1 VNRDVEN
8 MTHGEKCAISL
19 ECKTNISAML
29 TDKIDLDFFEIR
41 WLCFVL
47 GGSLGK
53 GMVGLVGSLDEIQ
66 VLVWFSE
73 EKAEFT

>member
-1 VNRDVEN
+1 
-8 MTHGEKCAISL
+8 
-19 ECKTNISAML
+19 ML

-41 WLCFVL
+41 WLWFVW

-53 GMVGLVGSLDEIQ
+53 GMVGSVGSLDGIQ

>member
-1 VNRDVEN
+1 
-8 MTHGEKCAISL
+8 
-19 ECKTNISAML
+19 ML

-41 WLCFVL
+41 WLWFVW

-53 GMVGLVGSLDEIQ
+53 GMVGSVGSLDGIQ
-66 VLVWFSE
+66 VWVWFSE